1 MINFHQQKPYICA
14 YHAKACNRAI
24 DNYRDRLFKRQKKER
39 HYRFSYLS
47 ISYLGYY
54 ALKWQVIR
62 ILSRDEW
69 SLRLRNR
76 LRDWLRNWLLLIC
89 WLLRCRA
96 VGWLLWCRAVGRL
109 RITTLLRT
117 LRATTKELHI
127 IGNNLSSIVLNAIA
141 LPLTATKAT
150 LDIYLRALAYILVN
164 DLCQATP

>member
-1 MINFHQQKPYICA
+1 MQK
-14 YHAKACNRAI
+14 HATELSTITEIGFSKE
-24 DNYRDRLFKRQKKER
+24 KKER
-39 HYRFSYLS
+39 RYRFSYLS

-54 ALKWQVIR
+54 ALKWQIIR

-76 LRDWLRNWLLLIC
+76 LRGWLRNWLLLIC
-89 WLLRCRA
+89 WLLWCRA
-96 VGWLLWCRAVGRL
+96 VCRLLWCRAISRLRITTLLWL

-164 DLCQATP
+164 DLCQAAP